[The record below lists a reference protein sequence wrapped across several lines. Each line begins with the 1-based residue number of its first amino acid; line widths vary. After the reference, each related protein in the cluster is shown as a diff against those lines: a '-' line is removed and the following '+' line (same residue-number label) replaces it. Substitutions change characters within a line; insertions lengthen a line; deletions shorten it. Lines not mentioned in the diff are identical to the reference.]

1 MAANKK
7 PVPSLRRPPA
17 PQQLDSLDQWV
28 SGAPEARPPHAAEA
42 KPSHPIEHPH
52 TTPRTV
58 HVAPE
63 KPAHHDAHSDGAD
76 ELPAEEPVAH
86 AEAPSTVLE
95 TGLPSAQTPE
105 RSSPRAAE
113 RSGASKGRS
122 TGGRKLL
129 KRADGRELT
138 RLQVYLEPALAK
150 KLKRHCVDHDVD
162 MTSFVRQ
169 LIERALS
176 RAG

>member
-7 PVPSLRRPPA
+7 PLPSLRRPPA

-28 SGAPEARPPHAAEA
+28 SGAPEP
-42 KPSHPIEHPH
+42 KPSHPIEHAH
-52 TTPRTV
+52 TTPRV
-58 HVAPE
+58 AHVAPHE
-63 KPAHHDAHSDGAD
+63 GPSHDPHHAHSDGAD
-76 ELPAEEPVAH
+76 ELPAEEPAAH

-95 TGLPSAQTPE
+95 VGPLSAQAPE
-105 RSSPRAAE
+105 RSSGRAAE
-113 RSGASKGRS
+113 RPSASKGRS
-122 TGGRKLL
+122 AGGRKLL

-176 RAG
+176 RAS

>member
-28 SGAPEARPPHAAEA
+28 SGAPEPKA
-42 KPSHPIEHPH
+42 SHPIEHSH
-52 TTPRTV
+52 TTPRTA

-63 KPAHHDAHSDGAD
+63 KPAHHDEHSDGSD
-76 ELPAEEPVAH
+76 ELPVEEPVAH

-95 TGLPSAQTPE
+95 AGLPSAQTPE
-105 RSSPRAAE
+105 RSNARMVE
-113 RSGASKGRS
+113 RSSASKGRTS
-122 TGGRKLL
+122 GGRKLL

-138 RLQVYLEPALAK
+138 RLQVYLDPALAK

>member
-28 SGAPEARPPHAAEA
+28 SGAPEPKA
-42 KPSHPIEHPH
+42 SHPIEHPH
-52 TTPRTV
+52 TTPRTAQ
-58 HVAPE
+58 VAPE
-63 KPAHHDAHSDGAD
+63 KHAHHDESDAHSDESDA
-76 ELPAEEPVAH
+76 LPVEEPVAH

-95 TGLPSAQTPE
+95 TGLPSTQTPE
-105 RSSPRAAE
+105 RSGGRATE
-113 RSGASKGRS
+113 RSSASKGRS

-138 RLQVYLEPALAK
+138 RLQVYLDPALAK